1 MRYREALDFLR
12 DREQFR
18 VKVGLRN
25 IRHLAERLG
34 NPQRRIPAV
43 VVAGTNGK
51 GSTVAILDSVLRAH
65 GLRVGRFTSPHL
77 VSVEERI
84 VLDGEPLAPDEFAGF
99 VGEVAA
105 ASAGFPREYQ
115 PSFFETITAA
125 AFLAFEGRRVDA
137 AVFEVGMGGR
147 WDASTIAEGPVG
159 LVSRIALDHE
169 RFLGSTVSAIAAEK
183 GAIARSRRELV
194 AARQPPEARRTLE
207 ARAADA
213 GAVFRSAED
222 ETEVRLES
230 FRDGS
235 RGSVSVGA
243 HTYERLTLPLP
254 GAHQHDNLALALL
267 GAERFL
273 ALAGLGSLDPA
284 RVRAGAAAVR
294 WPGRLEWLAP
304 RNGGGPPLLLDAA
317 HNPSGAAR
325 LAEFLDSLR
334 PAKRRVL
341 VFGAMRDKRVGEML
355 SSLRPHCD
363 RIVLTAAESRRALSA
378 EELAAA
384 AAPVLDGAD
393 VETAAGAEAAV
404 ERAERLAGPGGE
416 VVVAGSIFLLGE
428 VLRSR
433 QPAASAAPD
442 AADAEWPIPARRA
455 APDHGES
462 DRIGPARVG
471 GERRE
476 PARRSPAA

>member
-12 DREQFR
+12 GREQFR

-84 VLDGEPLAPDEFAGF
+84 VLDGEPLPADDFARF

-105 ASAGFPREYQ
+105 ASSGFAREYQ

-125 AFLAFEGRRVDA
+125 AFLAFESRPVDA

-169 RFLGSTVSAIAAEK
+169 RFLGDTVSAIAAEK
-183 GAIARSRRELV
+183 GAIARSRRELI
-194 AARQPPEARRTLE
+194 AARQQPEARRSLE
-207 ARAADA
+207 TRAAEA

-222 ETEVRLES
+222 ETEVRLDS
-230 FRDGS
+230 SRTGS
-235 RGSVSVGA
+235 RGSLTVGA
-243 HTYERLTLPLP
+243 RAYEGLTLPLP

-273 ALAGLGSLDPA
+273 ALSGLGAPDPA
-284 RVRAGAAAVR
+284 RVREGVAAAR
-294 WPGRLEWLAP
+294 WPGRLEWLPP
-304 RNGGGPPLLLDAA
+304 RNGGPPLLLDAA

-334 PAKRRVL
+334 PARRRVL

-355 SSLRPHCD
+355 SSLRPRCD

-384 AAPVLDGAD
+384 AAPVLDGAA
-393 VETAAGAEAAV
+393 VETAPGAEAAV
-404 ERAERLAGPGGE
+404 ERAERWAGPGGE

-433 QPAASAAPD
+433 QPAAQVDTD
-442 AADAEWPIPARRA
+442 AADAEWPIPVGHTAPAR
-455 APDHGES
+455 GEPGRIEPA
-462 DRIGPARVG
+462 RIGD
-471 GERRE
+471 ERPE

>member
-12 DREQFR
+12 GREQFR

-84 VLDGEPLAPDEFAGF
+84 VLDGEPLPADDFAGF

-105 ASAGFPREYQ
+105 ASAGFAREYQ

-125 AFLAFEGRRVDA
+125 AFLAFGSRPVDA

-169 RFLGSTVSAIAAEK
+169 RFLGDTVSAIAAEK

-194 AARQPPEARRTLE
+194 AARQQPEARRALE

-213 GAVFRSAED
+213 GAIFRSAED

-230 FRDGS
+230 SRTGS
-235 RGSVSVGA
+235 RGSLAIGA
-243 HTYERLTLPLP
+243 RAYERLALPLP
-254 GAHQHDNLALALL
+254 GVHQHDNLALALL

-273 ALAGLGSLDPA
+273 ALTGLAAPDPA
-284 RVRAGAAAVR
+284 RVREGLAAVR
-294 WPGRLEWLAP
+294 WPGRLEWLPP
-304 RNGGGPPLLLDAA
+304 RNGGPPLLLDAA

-325 LAEFLDSLR
+325 LAEFLDSLG
-334 PAKRRVL
+334 PARRRVL

-355 SSLRPHCD
+355 SSLRPRFD

-384 AAPVLDGAD
+384 AGPTLEGAA
-393 VETAAGAEAAV
+393 VETALSAEAAV
-404 ERAERLAGPGGE
+404 ERAERWAGPGGE

-433 QPAASAAPD
+433 RPAALVD
-442 AADAEWPIPARRA
+442 TDTADAEWPIAADRAAMAQGEPDRIEPARIGDERA
-455 APDHGES
+455 
-462 DRIGPARVG
+462 
-471 GERRE
+471 E

>member
-1 MRYREALDFLR
+1 MRHREALDFLR
-12 DREQFR
+12 GREQFR

-34 NPQRRIPAV
+34 NPQRRFPAV

-84 VLDGEPLAPDEFAGF
+84 VLDGAPLPPDEFAAF

-105 ASAGFPREYQ
+105 ASAEFPREYQ

-125 AFLAFEGRRVDA
+125 AFLAFESRPVDA

-183 GAIARSRRELV
+183 GEIARSRRELV
-194 AARQPPEARRTLE
+194 AARQEPEARRTLE
-207 ARAADA
+207 ARAAAA
-213 GAVFRSAED
+213 GAAFRSAED

-230 FRDGS
+230 CRAGS
-235 RGSVSVGA
+235 RGSVSTGA
-243 HTYERLTLPLP
+243 RAYDGLTLPLP

-273 ALAGLGSLDPA
+273 ALAGLGALDPE
-284 RVRAGAAAVR
+284 RVRAGVAGVR
-294 WPGRLEWLAP
+294 WPGRLEWLP
-304 RNGGGPPLLLDAA
+304 SRNGEGPPLLLDAA

-334 PAKRRVL
+334 PARRRVL

-355 SSLRPHCD
+355 SSLRPHFD

-384 AAPVLDGAD
+384 AAPALDGAE

-404 ERAERLAGPGGE
+404 ERAERWAGPGGE

-428 VLRSR
+428 VLGGRR
-433 QPAASAAPD
+433 PAASAAL
-442 AADAEWPIPARRA
+442 DAEWPIADGRA
-455 APDHGES
+455 APDRGEP
-462 DRIGPARVG
+462 DRIEPARLG